1 MSRQFKDPRTLF
13 QSGIETAENRPMG
26 VVRSLSI
33 ADFAVIVVIIIWL
46 LLALVA
52 GFAVLYQ

>member
-13 QSGIETAENRPMG
+13 QSGVETAGNRPMG
-26 VVRSLSI
+26 AVRSLSI